1 MLPVD
6 PGSLLAIPAN
16 LLLLEQETGQVVPTY
31 RPGTRVGWGLH
42 LQALSPSPYGQEED
56 VKPALRRGAR
66 Y

>member
-6 PGSLLAIPAN
+6 PGSLSAIPVN
-16 LLLLEQETGQVVPTY
+16 LLLLEQETGQVVALY
-31 RPGTRVGWGLH
+31 SPGTRVGWGLH
-42 LQALSPSPYGQEED
+42 LQALSPSPYRQEED